1 MATKR
6 KNLIKK
12 HGLNKVIAE
21 RCNWSFDE
29 VAEQFEEH
37 IEQSVPNYRAGHDLI
52 CRFSDYFLRNDS
64 QVYEVGSSTGALARR
79 FLEWNEQRADLHYTG
94 LEISPKMVDFAK
106 SKSAG
111 GKRMNL
117 LCEDITTFELEPCSL
132 VISYYT
138 FQFIHPA
145 YRQAVFNK
153 IYEALEWGGALLV
166 FEKVRGP
173 DARFQDY
180 MNQIY
185 SDLKQEAG
193 FSEVEIINKA
203 QSLKGV
209 LEPFSSAGN
218 LGLMQR
224 AGFRDIMS
232 IYKWVCFE
240 GWLAIK

>member
-1 MATKR
+1 MTTKR
-6 KNLIKK
+6 QNPVKK
-12 HGLNKVIAE
+12 HGLNKVMAK

-37 IEQSVPNYRAGHDLI
+37 IEQSVPNYRAGHELI
-52 CRFSDYFLRNDS
+52 CRFSDFFLRDDS
-64 QVYEVGSSTGALARR
+64 RVYEIGSSTGTLARQ
-79 FLEWNEQRADLHYTG
+79 FLEWNMQRPDLYYTG

-106 SKSAG
+106 SKG
-111 GKRMNL
+111 VGDKRMNL

-132 VISYYT
+132 VIGYYT

-193 FSEVEIINKA
+193 FSEEEIINKA

>member
-1 MATKR
+1 MVTKR
-6 KNLIKK
+6 QNPVTKP
-12 HGLNKVIAE
+12 GLTQIVSE

-37 IEQSVPNYRAGHDLI
+37 IEKSVPNYRAGHELI
-52 CRFSDYFLRNDS
+52 CRFSDYFLRDDS
-64 QVYEVGSSTGALARR
+64 QVYEIGSSTGALARR
-79 FLEWNEQRADLHYTG
+79 FLEWNVQRTDLRYIG
-94 LEISPKMVDFAK
+94 LEISQKMVDFAK
-106 SKSAG
+106 SKGVSDS
-111 GKRMNL
+111 RMNL
-117 LCEDITTFELEPCSL
+117 LCEDITTFELEPCTL
-132 VISYYT
+132 VIGYYT
-138 FQFIHPA
+138 FQFIRPA

-218 LGLMQR
+218 LGMMQR
-224 AGFRDIMS
+224 AGFRDILP